1 MNKLFLSLSLV
12 LCAIFS
18 FAQNKNENN
27 NAITS
32 SKNNFLQ
39 ISGVIVDDDSLVP
52 VPFASIYIKNKK
64 RGAQSDYYGFFTI
77 VAQPGDELIF
87 LSINHKNAFYKLEDT
102 LSLKHYFIIQK
113 LLKDTI
119 QLAAVNVYPWPTQE
133 EFKKAFLN
141 LDLTDTDYERA
152 AKNMERTA
160 SFSENNIQM
169 DAQSNYRFAMN
180 QYLTKVYTAGQYPTI
195 SLLNPLA
202 WAQFIDALRM
212 GKFKKQKPKS
222 K

>member
-1 MNKLFLSLSLV
+1 MKKIFLGIALIISGKFCSSQTQGTNASTLSV
-12 LCAIFS
+12 AKT
-18 FAQNKNENN
+18 NY
-27 NAITS
+27 
-32 SKNNFLQ
+32 LQ
-39 ISGVIVDDDSLVP
+39 ISGVVVDDDSLVP

-64 RGAQSDYYGFFTI
+64 RGSQTDYYGFFTI
-77 VAQPGDELIF
+77 VAQPGDELVF

-119 QLAAVNVYPWPTQE
+119 MLSTVNVYPWPTQE

-152 AKNMERTA
+152 AKNMERAAT
-160 SFSENNIQM
+160 FNEINLQM
-169 DAQSNYRFAMN
+169 DAQSNYRFAMQ
-180 QYLTKVYTAGQYPTI
+180 QYLTKVYTAGQYPSI

-212 GKFKKQKPKS
+212 GKFKKKKTKYQ
-222 K
+222 